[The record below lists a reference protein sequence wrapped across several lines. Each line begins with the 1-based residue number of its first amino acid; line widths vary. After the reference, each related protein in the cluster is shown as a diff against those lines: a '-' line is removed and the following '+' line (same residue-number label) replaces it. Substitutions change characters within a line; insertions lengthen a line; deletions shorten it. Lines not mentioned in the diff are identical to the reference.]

1 MNTAKK
7 QDEWEIMYLLC
18 EKIDAKSFIPR
29 DKLGTFLEN
38 SIVTDTFQGKMHSS
52 FKCEKCKEELVL
64 EDYFTF
70 LDLRIPKEKVTLNLK
85 TSQ

>member
-1 MNTAKK
+1 MNGKLCNYIREISAKFSK
-7 QDEWEIMYLLC
+7 
-18 EKIDAKSFIPR
+18 R

-52 FKCEKCKEELVL
+52 FKCEKCKEELIL

-70 LDLRIPKEKVTLNLK
+70 LDLRIPKEKVIITLYCHK
-85 TSQ
+85 TL